1 MGRLPKGTLTKL
13 SEISG
18 LPAAYLS
25 DLANTTKRPG
35 RERALHLENSCTKLG
50 LDISATDW
58 LFGSS
63 NKIKAALESTS
74 R

>member
-1 MGRLPKGTLTKL
+1 MSRLPKGTLTKL

-18 LPAAYLS
+18 LDAAYLS

-35 RERALHLENSCTKLG
+35 RERALLLEKHCTKLG

-63 NKIKAALESTS
+63 NKIKAALENNAK
-74 R
+74 